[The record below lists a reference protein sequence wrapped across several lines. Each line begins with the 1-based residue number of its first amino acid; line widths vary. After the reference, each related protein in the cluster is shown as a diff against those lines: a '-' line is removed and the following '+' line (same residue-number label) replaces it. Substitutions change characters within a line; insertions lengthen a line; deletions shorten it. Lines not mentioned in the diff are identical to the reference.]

1 MKALDENM
9 KVLDLFCGA
18 GGLSIGFK
26 YEGFAVTGADIN
38 PHAKDIFHLNEIGN
52 FIQIDLHETSVI
64 GAYDILIGGP
74 PCRPWSCINIQ
85 KRGVLHPDYNL
96 LERYFD
102 HVLALRPRAF
112 LLENV
117 PPMER
122 DASFQRFIK
131 RAFKEGYSVEY
142 RKIKYLN
149 YGAATRRQRLITVG
163 FRDFGLDARE
173 FFDRLDQLKEDP
185 LTVGQAIQKYE
196 GYAAN
201 EIPDHEWPEL
211 KTIEKYE
218 KYYETGKYGWYKL
231 DYSKF
236 SPSFGNIMKTYILH
250 PRAGV
255 DGFPLRVISVR
266 EAMEIMGFPSTFRF
280 PPETGM
286 GKKYQMVANSVSPV
300 VARKMARVIK
310 NMIRDQKTYIGQ

>member
-1 MKALDENM
+1 MRI
-9 KVLDLFCGA
+9 LDLFCGA

-26 YEGFAVTGADIN
+26 DEGFAVTGADIN
-38 PHAKDIFHLNEIGN
+38 PYSQDIFQLNEIGN
-52 FIQIDLHETSVI
+52 FIQTNLNETSII
-64 GAYDILIGGP
+64 GKFDILIGGP

-85 KRGVLHPDYNL
+85 KRGNIHPDYGL

-122 DASFQRFIK
+122 DTSFQRFIK

-142 RKIKYLN
+142 SKIKYLY
-149 YGAATRRQRLITVG
+149 YGVATRRQRLITAG
-163 FRDFGLDARE
+163 FRDFGLDAHE
-173 FFDRLDQLKEDP
+173 FFNRLDQLKEEP
-185 LTVGQAIQKYE
+185 LTVGQAIRKYE

-201 EIPDHEWPEL
+201 ELSDHEWPEL

-231 DYSKF
+231 DYNKF

-250 PRAGV
+250 PKAGI

-280 PPETGM
+280 PSETGM
-286 GKKYQMVANSVSPV
+286 GTKYQMVANSVSPV
-300 VARKMARVIK
+300 VSRKMARVIK
-310 NMIRDQKTYIGQ
+310 SMIKHQIAYDKQ